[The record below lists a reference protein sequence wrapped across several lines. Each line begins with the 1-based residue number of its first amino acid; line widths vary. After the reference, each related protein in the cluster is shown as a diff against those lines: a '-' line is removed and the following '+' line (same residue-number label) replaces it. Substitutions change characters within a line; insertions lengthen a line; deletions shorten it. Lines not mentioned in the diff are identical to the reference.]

1 MSDKAPRYQRIL
13 LKLSGEALA
22 GKNDMGIDS
31 GVLDSMSLA
40 IAHLVGLGVQV
51 GIVVGGGNLY
61 RGAALQKQGLVG
73 LSLLHI

>member
-31 GVLDSMSLA
+31 GVLDNMSLA
-40 IAHLVGLGVQV
+40 IAHLVG
-51 GIVVGGGNLY
+51 
-61 RGAALQKQGLVG
+61 
-73 LSLLHI
+73 